1 MIYNKDAFC
10 VAIYT
15 SQTLHLLCILYLRS
29 SVAVESLGART
40 LVAAAIGQLGGIVG
54 GGGPECTASR
64 GSGRSRRTRGRE
76 KDCNLRHLGV
86 RHHHKGGQGGGRHEH
101 GHGLWGGEHQG
112 GAVGLQGPSGGVHG
126 EV

>member
-54 GGGPECTASR
+54 GGGAR
-64 GSGRSRRTRGRE
+64 GYSFERFRKKQE
-76 KDCNLRHLGV
+76 N
-86 RHHHKGGQGGGRHEH
+86 
-101 GHGLWGGEHQG
+101 
-112 GAVGLQGPSGGVHG
+112 
-126 EV
+126 